1 MILSKDKKI
10 EWMACNKNF
19 TFGKLNK
26 YEPVPLNTRTYDI
39 YDLLM
44 STNYIKNQRIRK
56 SGFRQFVK
64 EKADYLDSLEETVT
78 VSSADWFGNN
88 SYAVN
93 GYLCQIDFPMT
104 SYNSVL
110 TLLWDK

>member
-1 MILSKDKKI
+1 MFKIYFSISTHVEHGVLNPLLTAEKLKKI
-10 EWMACNKNF
+10 DA
-19 TFGKLNK
+19 LHD
-26 YEPVPLNTRTYDI
+26 V

-44 STNYIKNQRIRK
+44 PTNYVKKQRIRK